1 MNGDHDLMKSRYTSK
16 DGQLWNKLTILEQE
30 ELLMTLEESN
40 NPDYLISEDDM
51 KKKHKRMINYLY

>member
-1 MNGDHDLMKSRYTSK
+1 MNGDHDLMKSTYTAK

-30 ELLMTLEESN
+30 ELLRTLEESN

-51 KKKHKRMINYLY
+51 KKKHQKWL